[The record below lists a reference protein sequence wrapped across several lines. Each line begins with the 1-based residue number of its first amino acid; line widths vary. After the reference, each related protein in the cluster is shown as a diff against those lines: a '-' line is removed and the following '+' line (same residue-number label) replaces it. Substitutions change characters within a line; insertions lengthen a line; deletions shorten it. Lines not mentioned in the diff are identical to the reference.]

1 MGGQVSEEFVEV
13 EAPPGVELL
22 TAHDRCDR
30 CSSQAFFLVSFATG
44 ALLFCRHH
52 YLKYED
58 VLVDTAQIVIDESY
72 KINRKS
78 ESSA

>member
-1 MGGQVSEEFVEV
+1 MGRQVSEEFVEV
-13 EAPPGVELL
+13 VAPPGAELL

-30 CSSQAFFLVSFATG
+30 CSSQAFYLVGFTNG

-58 VLVDTAQIVIDESY
+58 ALVDTAQIVIDESH